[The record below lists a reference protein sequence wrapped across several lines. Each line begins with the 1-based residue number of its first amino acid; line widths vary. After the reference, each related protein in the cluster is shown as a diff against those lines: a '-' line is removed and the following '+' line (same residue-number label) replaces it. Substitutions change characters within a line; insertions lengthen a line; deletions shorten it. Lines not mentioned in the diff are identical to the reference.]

1 MMNDLL
7 IEKFSI
13 ELDNGNLFFKSFSP
27 KNILFPTP
35 IICIHGLTG
44 NLLSFE
50 RVASFLAERG
60 HKVYTYDLR
69 GRGGSSKEEIPYSA
83 ESHSLDLKKALEKF
97 SDNKFQ
103 IIGHSL
109 GAWVGLYFA
118 KEFPW
123 LVDKLVLIDG
133 AGITDLQNKWTNL
146 QMVRASLERIGK
158 SFTSPEDYFQHA
170 KQSKLVEQW
179 NKDLESL
186 LRYELVKVDKSWH
199 CNIPKFVAE
208 SELQSLGGS
217 ITNRGLLQL
226 IFFHFTT
233 WLSVIKKN
241 KNLPYQDILASTL
254 IIRALKPTLKGT
266 KPLVSDK
273 SLSTML
279 RKIPLS
285 RSISIPDKNHYGIL
299 LDSCPTRDI
308 ELAKFLEN
316 ESILK

>member
-1 MMNDLL
+1 MMNEIR
-7 IEKFSI
+7 IEKFSL
-13 ELDNGNLFFKSFSP
+13 ELDNGKLFFKSFCP
-27 KNILFPTP
+27 KNILFPIP

-50 RVASFLAERG
+50 RVARFLAERG

-83 ESHSLDLKKALEKF
+83 ESHSLDLKKALQKF
-97 SDNKFQ
+97 SENKFQ

-109 GAWVGLYFA
+109 GAWIGLYFA
-118 KEFPW
+118 KDFPW
-123 LVDKLVLIDG
+123 LVNKLVLIDG

-158 SFTSPEDYFQHA
+158 SFTSPEDYLKHA
-170 KQSKLVEQW
+170 KESKLVEQW
-179 NKDLESL
+179 TKDLENL
-186 LRYELVKVDKSWH
+186 LSYELVKRGNSWY
-199 CNIPKFVAE
+199 CNIPEFVAE

-217 ITNRGLLQL
+217 ITNRGLLRQ
-226 IFFHFTT
+226 IFFHFSK
-233 WLSVIKKN
+233 WLSIIKKN
-241 KNLPYQDILASTL
+241 KNLPYQDILAETL
-254 IIRALKPTLKGT
+254 IMRALKPTLKGT

-273 SLSTML
+273 SLTTML
-279 RKIPLS
+279 RKIPFS
-285 RSISIPDKNHYGIL
+285 KSISIPDKNHYGIL

-316 ESILK
+316 ELFF